1 MEMLIVIKL
10 VWWQKDVLRNL
21 MLTTRILFLLWSNMI
36 LLTVLSMVVA
46 YDLEMVQ
53 LDTKTAFLHGDPH
66 EKLYVRQPPGFVHPD
81 FLDYVCHLLKSLYG
95 LGKAACSWI
104 AKLHDFFNKF
114 SLQQSSADP
123 CVHIAHLC

>member
-53 LDTKTAFLHGDPH
+53 LDTKTAFLHGDLH
-66 EKLYVRQPPGFVHPD
+66 EKL
-81 FLDYVCHLLKSLYG
+81 
-95 LGKAACSWI
+95 
-104 AKLHDFFNKF
+104 
-114 SLQQSSADP
+114 
-123 CVHIAHLC
+123 

>member
-53 LDTKTAFLHGDPH
+53 MDTKTTFLHGDLH
-66 EKLYVRQPPGFVHPD
+66 EVFCENR
-81 FLDYVCHLLKSLYG
+81 SEE
-95 LGKAACSWI
+95 
-104 AKLHDFFNKF
+104 N
-114 SLQQSSADP
+114 
-123 CVHIAHLC
+123 